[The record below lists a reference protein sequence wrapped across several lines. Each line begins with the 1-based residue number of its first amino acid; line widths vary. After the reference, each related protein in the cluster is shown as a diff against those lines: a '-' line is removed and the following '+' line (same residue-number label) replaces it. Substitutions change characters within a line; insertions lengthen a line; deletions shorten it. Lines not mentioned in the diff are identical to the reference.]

1 MPMRVWQEIQEVPWE
16 VECVKINDEMEIYV
30 VKDPISKA
38 KLKLIAKERF
48 GDLVKAAVDIDQEI
62 MAVGGE
68 LHIDEEVL
76 LIEQENS
83 KQENVWGINIYPD
96 SSGDDFIEF
105 DSMINLKPALSN
117 RSRGIDNQKIRE
129 KVIVIVKK
137 LIL

>member
-1 MPMRVWQEIQEVPWE
+1 MPVRVWQEVQKVPWE

-117 RSRGIDNQKIRE
+117 RSRGIDNPKIRE
-129 KVIVIVKK
+129 KVIAIVKK

>member
-1 MPMRVWQEIQEVPWE
+1 MSWCVI
-16 VECVKINDEMEIYV
+16 CVKINDDIEIYV
-30 VKDPISKA
+30 IKNPISRA

-62 MAVGGE
+62 MVVGGE

-96 SSGDDFIEF
+96 SSGDDFIVF
-105 DSMINLKPALSN
+105 DSMINLKPAFGN
-117 RSRGIDNQKIRE
+117 RSRGIDNQEIRE
-129 KVIVIVKK
+129 RVTNIVKK
-137 LIL
+137 LVL

>member
-1 MPMRVWQEIQEVPWE
+1 
-16 VECVKINDEMEIYV
+16 MEIYV
-30 VKDPISKA
+30 IKNPISRA

-62 MAVGGE
+62 MVVGGE

-96 SSGDDFIEF
+96 SSGDDFVEF
-105 DSMINLKPALSN
+105 DSMINLKPAFGN
-117 RSRGIDNQKIRE
+117 RSRGIDNPEIRE
-129 KVIVIVKK
+129 KVIAVVKK
-137 LIL
+137 LVL

>member
-48 GDLVKAAVDIDQEI
+48 GDLVKAAVDIDQKI
-62 MAVGGE
+62 MAIGGE

-83 KQENVWGINIYPD
+83 KQENVWGINI
-96 SSGDDFIEF
+96 
-105 DSMINLKPALSN
+105 
-117 RSRGIDNQKIRE
+117 
-129 KVIVIVKK
+129 
-137 LIL
+137 

>member
-1 MPMRVWQEIQEVPWE
+1 
-16 VECVKINDEMEIYV
+16 MEIYI

-105 DSMINLKPALSN
+105 DSMINLKPHYGN
-117 RSRGIDNQKIRE
+117 RSRGVEDSQIRDKI
-129 KVIVIVKK
+129 KK
-137 LIL
+137 M

>member
-1 MPMRVWQEIQEVPWE
+1 
-16 VECVKINDEMEIYV
+16 MEIYV

-48 GDLVKAAVDIDQEI
+48 GDLVKAAVDIDQKI
-62 MAVGGE
+62 MAIGGE

-105 DSMINLKPALSN
+105 DSMINLKPAFGN
-117 RSRGIDNQKIRE
+117 RSRGIDNQGIRE
-129 KVIVIVKK
+129 KVTNIVKK
-137 LIL
+137 LVL

>member
-117 RSRGIDNQKIRE
+117 RSRGIDNPEIRE
-129 KVIVIVKK
+129 KVIAVVKK
-137 LIL
+137 LVL